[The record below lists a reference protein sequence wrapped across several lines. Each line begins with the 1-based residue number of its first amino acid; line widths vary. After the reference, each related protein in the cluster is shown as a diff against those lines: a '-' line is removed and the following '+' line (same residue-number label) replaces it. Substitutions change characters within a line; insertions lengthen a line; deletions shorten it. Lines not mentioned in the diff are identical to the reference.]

1 MEITSQQLY
10 FAAWVIFVIFIF
22 FMYMNLQSNDHQLY
36 TPAGTPQNWQDF
48 DDDEDLED
56 EDLEEPVEFE
66 GSADAET
73 AGELFGGEEEEE
85 EELPPAPKV
94 QKKV

>member
-48 DDDEDLED
+48 DDDEDTEGWED
-56 EDLEEPVEFE
+56 Y
-66 GSADAET
+66 
-73 AGELFGGEEEEE
+73 EEEGTPIISKFSEFFEE
-85 EELPPAPKV
+85 RILSSKEGYLDPKYFINIESI
-94 QKKV
+94 